1 MQLIYKPRKIY
12 RIRIV
17 HNYAMKNVWYADKI
31 GQEFDAYLVL
41 YGNNTPRFQVGT
53 ALTVDQLDCI
63 VISERVEK

>member
-31 GQEFDAYLVL
+31 GQEFDAYLVP
-41 YGNNTPRFQVGT
+41 YSGKEPRFRVG
-53 ALTVDQLDCI
+53 LSHTVDQLDCI